1 MNDII
6 KPPVGDTSEV
16 GPAEKLAKTGT
27 PAYPINAYVIIE
39 KLPNRFP
46 RIKPAKT
53 ATNVCK
59 DTGTVTPPIGMASI
73 GNQAVTFAPIAIKH
87 TKTAPNVIST
97 VRKRMNIPPFVLLYH
112 KVEKV
117 ICQPLYFRGDEEGN
131 KRLGQVKVV
140 SPKIRITL

>member
-1 MNDII
+1 MSPVKNATNI
-6 KPPVGDTSEV
+6 KDMINPPNGDTIDV

-39 KLPNRFP
+39 ILPSRFP
-46 RIKPAKT
+46 RINPAKIEK
-53 ATNVCK
+53 NVCK
-59 DTGTVTPPIGMASI
+59 DTGTVTPPMGMAKI

-97 VRKRMNIPPFVLLYH
+97 VRKRMNIPPLILLYH

-117 ICQPLYFRGDEEGN
+117 ICQPLILKGDEEGN
-131 KRLGQVKVV
+131 EY
-140 SPKIRITL
+140 P